1 MCRPFLLFLVYFKSY
16 ICSVYLD
23 MVYQG
28 ELSNILTKMYN
39 AKLINTAINSFPVL
53 KCTFKTLETYVNH
66 YFLWWDIINTFIL
79 FSWPYVVRFRV
90 WFSFF
95 FGCPMNGET
104 HSLHIPRVWVS
115 FYYGCS
121 FDSYMS
127 MSLYVL
133 HIHFVYFKD
142 NSLLPPTS
150 LTIAQCYNNTPKTT
164 HLLVCLNIL
173 PNYSGKSALKLY

>member
-53 KCTFKTLETYVNH
+53 KYTFKKLEKYVNH

-95 FGCPMNGET
+95 LVVLWMVKPIPSTFRGSGCPFITVVVLIVVCQCHCM
-104 HSLHIPRVWVS
+104 S
-115 FYYGCS
+115 FTSILCT
-121 FDSYMS
+121 
-127 MSLYVL
+127 LRI
-133 HIHFVYFKD
+133 IHCF
-142 NSLLPPTS
+142 LR
-150 LTIAQCYNNTPKTT
+150 
-164 HLLVCLNIL
+164 HL
-173 PNYSGKSALKLY
+173 